1 MVKNFLMEKISQST
15 VCAIQQEWLTPT
27 AYVYPTTPIVHSN
40 CFYNIYSTHSLQL
53 EIAVSS
59 VGIGDS
65 LVRAG
70 INTHCVAVEGIY
82 KLFLEK
88 VITEVDAYH
97 MTITTTRWSS
107 A

>member
-1 MVKNFLMEKISQST
+1 MT
-15 VCAIQQEWLTPT
+15 TT
-27 AYVYPTTPIVHSN
+27 AYIYPTTPIVHSN
-40 CFYNIYSTHSLQL
+40 CFYNIYIYICTHTLQL

-97 MTITTTRWSS
+97 MIITTTRWSS
-107 A
+107 T

>member
-1 MVKNFLMEKISQST
+1 MCHPAGVVDYNSIIHLSQR
-15 VCAIQQEWLTPT
+15 
-27 AYVYPTTPIVHSN
+27 
-40 CFYNIYSTHSLQL
+40 FYNTETAFTTYIQCTSTHSLQL

-70 INTHCVAVEGIY
+70 INTHCVAGEGIY

-88 VITEVDAYH
+88 VVTEVDAYH